1 MNAPSLPRAGPLAID
16 LNQPG
21 TYLHW
26 SIFTVSVANL
36 ALIAVM
42 VVIFGAA
49 LLLPFPRGRAE
60 AAVAPAR
67 PAPGLARRP
76 LRHRS
81 RSPRWR
87 ARMRGCGRA
96 GCGASA
102 GSEKR

>member
-1 MNAPSLPRAGPLAID
+1 MNAPSLPHAGPLAID

-26 SIFTVSVANL
+26 SIFTVSAANL

-67 PAPGLARRP
+67 PAPGWQG
-76 LRHRS
+76 S
-81 RSPRWR
+81 RSGIGRGYR
-87 ARMRGCGRA
+87 GGGARTRGCGRA

-102 GSEKR
+102 GL